1 MGAPLP
7 VDFDVDISR
16 VLLAHH
22 FTMEPRKDMDGYLQ
36 GRRMHGLVCPISGGG
51 EYEFPNGTRVTLVP
65 GEIALIPAEAA
76 YRVRASGNAPF
87 EHYTVNFLV
96 PAPGLPEWTAREKM
110 YILRPKDVSMY
121 QARFE
126 ELVKVW
132 GRMRAGYRMQARAR
146 LLMLLADYL
155 AESMTQKLDLGAY
168 NRTLPA
174 KRMIESRYADPLS
187 LKEMAQ
193 SCGMCEGSFRRA
205 FAAVYGQP
213 PIAYLLDFRIEKAKE
228 LLLMGLPLEEV
239 AQRTGFSD
247 ANYLIRYFRKA
258 TGMTPGRFRQMV

>member
-1 MGAPLP
+1 MGAPM
-7 VDFDVDISR
+7 DFDVRIER

-22 FTMEPRKDMDGYLQ
+22 FVMEPRHDMEGYLQ
-36 GRRMHGLVCPISGGG
+36 GRGMDGLVCPITGGG
-51 EYEFPNGTRVTLVP
+51 EYEFPDRTHARLMP

-76 YRVRASGNAPF
+76 YRVRAADNAPF
-87 EHYTVNFLV
+87 EHYTVNFLLERDS
-96 PAPGLPEWTAREKM
+96 LPEWAARSKM
-110 YILRPKDVSMY
+110 HVLRPKDLSMY
-121 QARFE
+121 LSRLE

-146 LLMLLADYL
+146 LLTLLADYL
-155 AESMTQKLDLGAY
+155 LESMTQNLDLGAY

-174 KRMIESRYADPLS
+174 KRMIEARYSEALS

-205 FAAVYGQP
+205 FAQVYGQP
-213 PIAYLLDFRIEKAKE
+213 PIAYLLNFRIEKAKE

-239 AQRTGFSD
+239 AQRAGFSD

-258 TGMTPGRFRQMV
+258 TGMTPGRFRQTV